1 MTRDPQSPASAQPEP
16 PSTPASIPAGR
27 PALLP
32 QRTAL
37 ILFISVAVGVGIG
50 VLTYFANRSYPGAVL
65 AGVFATAACTK
76 GLDSLIS

>member
-1 MTRDPQSPASAQPEP
+1 M
-16 PSTPASIPAGR
+16 
-27 PALLP
+27 
-32 QRTAL
+32 
-37 ILFISVAVGVGIG
+37 FISVAVGVGIG